1 VVVLLTDQ
9 GLGPAASSPQD
20 QPQEASQ
27 LTEVR
32 RSGRGRRIAAAALV
46 IAAGLSAIGWRLAG
60 SDQQRPPSVPGSAL
74 GAGSSAVPP
83 GAKLISS
90 RSINH
95 WTLRIYASPS
105 GLPLA
110 KVDASYELFDPEGH
124 VSGSGSG
131 SVGASLLAPSGVVNE
146 GGGSSEGPAGWQGI
160 CDCQVTNPAIA
171 LVRVVSG
178 HKVLDA
184 MVPFT
189 FDAVRF
195 VVVAAINVPTLSPI
209 AIQGLD
215 SKGAILSSVSF

>member
-1 VVVLLTDQ
+1 VFVLSTDQ
-9 GLGPAASSPQD
+9 GLGSSASSTQD
-20 QPQEASQ
+20 QPQDAWQ
-27 LTEVR
+27 LTEIR
-32 RSGRGRRIAAAALV
+32 GSGRGRRIAAATLV
-46 IAAGLSAIGWRLAG
+46 IAAGLSGIGWWLAG
-60 SDQQRPPSVPGSAL
+60 SDQRPPSVPASAL
-74 GAGSSAVPP
+74 SAGPSAVPT

-105 GLPLA
+105 GLPIA
-110 KVDASYELFDPEGH
+110 KVDASYELFDPARH
-124 VSGSGSG
+124 LSSSGSG

-146 GGGSSEGPAGWQGI
+146 GGGTSEGPAGWQGI

-171 LVRVVSG
+171 LVRLVSG

-195 VVVAAINVPTLSPI
+195 VVLVAINVPTLSPI